1 MKKLLTIVVCIVGLL
16 AFIRFARNRIVENEA
31 VGKHN
36 SLVTEATE
44 CMDAGQWKCAEM
56 SIGALL
62 QETPDDK
69 NLQLH
74 MAGILF
80 EQERYEDCI
89 AYIEKLGYTSNEL
102 DFLRKK
108 SRMLLDEMKNLQ
120 LERSYHFRL
129 EFEGNPSRNDI
140 LEALSVLEVAYDSL
154 CRLFEFY
161 PENKMHLV
169 LYQSADYQGL
179 GPRPDWVGAVFDGK
193 LRVPV
198 GLMQRREVYRPI
210 LFHELTHSFIRAMT
224 RTKVP
229 LWLNEGIAQVV
240 DASRNGAERPAGGK
254 PSLQSLT
261 ELFVKE
267 NNTDVALKLYWYSQ
281 KMVENLLRRNSSF
294 PHFRDF
300 IQSLRYLEV
309 DESLKKFY
317 GVTSQQLL
325 DEV

>member
-16 AFIRFARNRIVENEA
+16 AFARFAHNRIVENEA

-44 CMDAGQWKCAEM
+44 CMDAGQWKCAET

-254 PSLQSLT
+254 PSLQALT